1 MKSIYK
7 KAELEAKLKKL
18 QSDLVNL
25 EKSASFKKEQ
35 ALVRGVEK
43 LLAQHG
49 KTKAELI
56 SFLSD
61 GAASSKK
68 KSVIK
73 KNGQRKQRKLK
84 VYKNPKTGEVVE
96 TRGGN
101 HRILKA
107 WKAKYKMESVE
118 GWIIEEK

>member
-1 MKSIYK
+1 MKSINK

-49 KTKAELI
+49 KT
-56 SFLSD
+56 
-61 GAASSKK
+61 
-68 KSVIK
+68 
-73 KNGQRKQRKLK
+73 
-84 VYKNPKTGEVVE
+84 
-96 TRGGN
+96 
-101 HRILKA
+101 
-107 WKAKYKMESVE
+107 
-118 GWIIEEK
+118 